1 MHESTTLVPM
11 APQDETTS
19 LEQKTESSTGEGTE
33 NVDPDSTLQARPT
46 RRAKRG
52 NDTTTPETGQDEPR
66 ASKTPRLEKE
76 KISSSK
82 KKDDPDDMNWTCAL
96 CKEAECLMEPNADQ
110 FLICDGVCRRVFH
123 YPCAG
128 LSQIPDSDEDWI
140 CKDCTQSRH
149 QCAFCQ
155 EYGQDHVDVFPC
167 RKDTC
172 GLFFHESCLEWNNV
186 PVKMERPMSE
196 ADKTA
201 SSIGVPI
208 FTCPAHHCWTCT
220 QEDALKKEQ
229 EEADAKKK
237 EGGKKVKRS
246 KKKSIYI
253 CKTEG
258 RLYVS
263 SSVLICRISPQVD
276 TDAQVC

>member
-1 MHESTTLVPM
+1 MHGHEQTTLVPM
-11 APQDETTS
+11 APQDETTT
-19 LEQKTESSTGEGTE
+19 LEQKAESSTGEATGS
-33 NVDPDSTLQARPT
+33 VDLDSTSQRPT

-52 NDTTTPETGQDEPR
+52 NDTNNMPEGPR
-66 ASKTPRLEKE
+66 ANKAPRLENKTN
-76 KISSSK
+76 SSK
-82 KKDDPDDMNWTCAL
+82 KRDDPDDMNWTCAL

-155 EYGQDHVDVFPC
+155 EYGKDHVDVFPC

-186 PVKMERPMSE
+186 PVKMER
-196 ADKTA
+196 TA
-201 SSIGVPI
+201 SEGDKIANNIGIPI

-220 QEDALKKEQ
+220 QEDALKKEK

-263 SSVLICRISPQVD
+263 SLCLLRSLSSGELHSLY
-276 TDAQVC
+276 